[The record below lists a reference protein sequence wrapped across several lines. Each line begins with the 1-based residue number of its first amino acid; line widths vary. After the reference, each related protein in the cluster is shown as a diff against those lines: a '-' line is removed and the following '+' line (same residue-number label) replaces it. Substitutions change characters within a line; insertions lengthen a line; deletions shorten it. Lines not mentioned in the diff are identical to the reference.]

1 MGTLL
6 TKVFQRAAGWWKAA
20 DPALQTILP
29 ELTTESVPSRLVRFT
44 PVNVLPVYFSALN
57 EPEND
62 GIERL
67 FLQQK
72 EWYRR
77 SFASVSLTETGAFL
91 FFRFLL
97 RGAVKIYTYNQ
108 SILKRL

>member
-20 DPALQTILP
+20 DTALQTILP

-44 PVNVLPVYFSALN
+44 PVNVLPVNFSYLK
-57 EPEND
+57 ND

-67 FLQQK
+67 FFDSNKSGTAESFTPLSLVKTEAVWHSVLQ
-72 EWYRR
+72 
-77 SFASVSLTETGAFL
+77 AAGAFL
-91 FFRFLL
+91 L
-97 RGAVKIYTYNQ
+97 
-108 SILKRL
+108 LKRVG